1 MMPAFLRRQKR
12 KKVPLK
18 LRKVANWPKKAP
30 NLHRKKPEIIFRL
43 FLRTNLPLAPIMTLS
58 SKISSIVVSFILHWP
73 TASQQVSKMELIWT
87 LVIKRLKEIHKLPNS
102 RNYQLSIQT
111 AILWFKEDSLT
122 LQVNQKATFFRK
134 IRQKL
139 QTISLKKLQA
149 QLNQI
154 KQPIN
159 HNNLSL
165 SILSIRTPQPT
176 YSILNRHIIKM
187 LTLTLLLTRISRLI
201 LGKILT
207 LCLSWLT
214 RII

>member
-43 FLRTNLPLAPIMTLS
+43 FLRTNLPLVPIMTLP

-102 RNYQLSIQT
+102 RNYQLLIQT
-111 AILWFKEDSLT
+111 AILWFKGDSLT
-122 LQVNQKATFFRK
+122 LQVNQKAPFFRK
-134 IRQKL
+134 ISQML
-139 QTISLKKLQA
+139 QTLKRLQA

>member
-73 TASQQVSKMELIWT
+73 TASQQASKIELIWI
-87 LVIKRLKEIHKLPNS
+87 LLRKRRKEIHKLPNS

-111 AILWFKEDSLT
+111 AILWFKGDSLT
-122 LQVNQKATFFRK
+122 LQVNQKAPFFRK
-134 IRQKL
+134 ISQML
-139 QTISLKKLQA
+139 QTLKRLQA

-187 LTLTLLLTRISRLI
+187 LTLTLLLTRISRSI

>member
-102 RNYQLSIQT
+102 RNYQLLIQT
-111 AILWFKEDSLT
+111 AILWFKGDSLT
-122 LQVNQKATFFRK
+122 LQVNQKAPFFRK
-134 IRQKL
+134 ISQML
-139 QTISLKKLQA
+139 QTLKRLQA

>member
-122 LQVNQKATFFRK
+122 LQVNQKAPFFRK
-134 IRQKL
+134 ISQML
-139 QTISLKKLQA
+139 QTLKRLQA

-201 LGKILT
+201 QGKILT